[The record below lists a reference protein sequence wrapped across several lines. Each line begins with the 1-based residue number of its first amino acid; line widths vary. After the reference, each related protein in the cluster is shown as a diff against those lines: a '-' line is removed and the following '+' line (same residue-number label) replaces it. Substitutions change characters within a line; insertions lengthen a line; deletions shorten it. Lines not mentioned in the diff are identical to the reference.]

1 MRQFFIF
8 SALYL
13 LAGIALVL
21 LVRDDPVT
29 LLAFVMIKSVSLAK
43 SLLVYAQYLGIFLVA
58 GLFLTRHLGL
68 KNRIAPTLYAFFGCM
83 MFSAAFSLV
92 KTTIPHIVPFYA
104 DEMFAN
110 LDAAMHL
117 GTQPWV
123 WAHSLAEY
131 VPANAIVILYFGIWT
146 LPAIFLPVIIAIT
159 DTNSERTRRF
169 LILHVLC
176 WIGLGNVV
184 ATMFSSVGPVYYDR
198 LLGGERFAGLISAL
212 ETSGIT
218 ASKLGIVQDGLWTQ
232 FTENGQAI
240 GSGISAFPSVHV
252 GVAAVFALYLA
263 ERSRALIPVS
273 VLFLGAISFA
283 SVYNGWHYAIDGYVS
298 MLLIGVAWWV
308 LKRRR
313 NVAFAQVAPA

>member
-13 LAGIALVL
+13 LAGVVLVL
-21 LVRDDPVT
+21 LVREDPVT
-29 LLAFVMIKSVSLAK
+29 LLTFVMIKSVSLAK
-43 SLLVYAQYLGIFLVA
+43 SLLVYAKYLGVFLLI

-92 KTTIPHIVPFYA
+92 KTTIPHVVPFYA

-110 LDAAMHL
+110 LDAMIHL

-123 WAHSLAEY
+123 WAHGLADY
-131 VPANAIVILYFGIWT
+131 IPANAIVILYFGIWT

-159 DTNSERTRRF
+159 DTDAARMRRF

-176 WIGLGNVV
+176 WVGLGNVV
-184 ATMFSSVGPVYYDR
+184 ATLFSSVGPVYYDR
-198 LLGGERFAGLISAL
+198 LLGGERFAGLTAAL
-212 ETSGIT
+212 ESSGIK
-218 ASKLGIVQDGLWTQ
+218 ASKLGIVQEGLWTQ
-232 FTENGQAI
+232 FIENGQAI

-252 GVAAVFALYLA
+252 GVATVFAFYLA
-263 ERSRALIPVS
+263 ERSRVLIPVS

-298 MLLIGVAWWV
+298 MVLIAAAWWV
-308 LKRRR
+308 LQRRR